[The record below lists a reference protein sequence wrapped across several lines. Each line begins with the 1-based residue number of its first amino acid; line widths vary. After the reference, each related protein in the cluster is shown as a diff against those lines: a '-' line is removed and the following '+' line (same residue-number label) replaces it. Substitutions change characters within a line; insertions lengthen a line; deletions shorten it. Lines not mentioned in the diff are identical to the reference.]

1 MITTLIAFSDT
12 RFCINFDSVENRKIL
27 IVEDDPDIVE
37 ILTYNL
43 AKDGYV
49 LETAANGVEGF
60 EKVASFMPD
69 LILLDIMMPEMDGME
84 LCKKI
89 RADSQ
94 YDNTLIAFL
103 TARGESFTQIE
114 ALDQGGDDFITKPI
128 KPNVLKSRIKA
139 LLRRLPGGSAADDG
153 VLEFGDLQVFTDS
166 FSVKVNDDEVLLPKK
181 EFELLLL
188 LVSKPGKVFKREQI
202 LKRVWG
208 LDVMVGDRTIDV
220 HIRKLRGKIGSH
232 YITTLK
238 GVGYKFDF

>member
-1 MITTLIAFSDT
+1 VDKK
-12 RFCINFDSVENRKIL
+12 KIL

-43 AKDGYV
+43 EKEGYS
-49 LETAANGVEGF
+49 LDTAANGVEGYDKTISF
-60 EKVASFMPD
+60 EPD
-69 LILLDIMMPEMDGME
+69 LILMDIMMPEMDGME

-89 RADSQ
+89 RADAQ
-94 YDNTLIAFL
+94 FDKILIAFL
-103 TARGESFTQIE
+103 TARSESFTQVQ

-139 LLRRLPGGSAADDG
+139 LLRRSQGGGATVNG
-153 VLEFGDLQVFTDS
+153 ILKFGELQVFTDS
-166 FSVKVNDDEVLLPKK
+166 FSVQVDNKKVLLPKK

-188 LVSKPGKVFKREQI
+188 LISKPGKVFKREEI

-208 LDVMVGDRTIDV
+208 LDVLVGDRTIDV

>member
-1 MITTLIAFSDT
+1 M
-12 RFCINFDSVENRKIL
+12 ENKRIL
-27 IVEDDPDIVE
+27 IVEDDPDITE

-43 AKDGYV
+43 EKDGYI
-49 LETAANGVEGF
+49 LDTAANGVEGYD
-60 EKVASFMPD
+60 KALSFMPD
-69 LILLDIMMPEMDGME
+69 LMILDIMMPVMDGME

-89 RADSQ
+89 RADSRF
-94 YDNTLIAFL
+94 DKILIAFL
-103 TARGESFTQIE
+103 TARGESFTQVE
-114 ALDQGGDDFITKPI
+114 ALDLGGDDFITKPI

-139 LLRRLPGGSAADDG
+139 LLRRLPDNKTDDNP
-153 VLEFGDLQVFTDS
+153 VLTFNDLQVFTDS
-166 FSVKVNDDEVLLPKK
+166 FTVKINEEEILLPKK

-188 LVSKPGKVFKREQI
+188 LVSKPGKVFKREEI

-208 LDVMVGDRTIDV
+208 SEVMVGDRTIDV

>member
-1 MITTLIAFSDT
+1 MDKK
-12 RFCINFDSVENRKIL
+12 KIL

-43 AKDGYV
+43 EKEGYS
-49 LETAANGVEGF
+49 LDTAANGVEGYDKTISF
-60 EKVASFMPD
+60 EPD
-69 LILLDIMMPEMDGME
+69 LILMDIMMPEMDGME

-89 RADSQ
+89 RADAQ
-94 YDNTLIAFL
+94 FDKILIAFL
-103 TARGESFTQIE
+103 TARSESFTQVQ

-139 LLRRLPGGSAADDG
+139 LLRRSQGGGATVNG
-153 VLEFGDLQVFTDS
+153 ILKFGELQVFTDS
-166 FSVKVNDDEVLLPKK
+166 FSVQVDNKKVLLPKK

-188 LVSKPGKVFKREQI
+188 LISKPGKVFKREEI

-208 LDVMVGDRTIDV
+208 LDVLVGDRTIDV

>member
-1 MITTLIAFSDT
+1 MDKK
-12 RFCINFDSVENRKIL
+12 KIL

-43 AKDGYV
+43 EKEGYS
-49 LETAANGVEGF
+49 LDTAANGVEGYDKTISF
-60 EKVASFMPD
+60 EPD
-69 LILLDIMMPEMDGME
+69 LILMDIMMPEMDGME

-89 RADSQ
+89 RADAQ
-94 YDNTLIAFL
+94 FDNILIAFL
-103 TARGESFTQIE
+103 TARSESFTQVQ

-139 LLRRLPGGSAADDG
+139 LLRRSQGGGATVNG
-153 VLEFGDLQVFTDS
+153 ILKFGELQVFTDS
-166 FSVKVNDDEVLLPKK
+166 FSVQVDNKKVLLPKK

-188 LVSKPGKVFKREQI
+188 LISKPGKVFKREEI

-208 LDVMVGDRTIDV
+208 LDVLVGDRTIDV